1 MPSLHPKLMFAFL
14 LLGLAVLSSQAL
26 PAPAVPGDSVIHTAA
41 GRAGHT
47 SFRYTSATIRYD
59 VPGTKVEE
67 LMLQA
72 AGKCEGVVSSP
83 EPFVLMRGLG
93 DCSIEY
99 QFNVALDPL
108 RARELPR
115 LFSQVHARV
124 YDAFDAAAVEILLP
138 SYFALRDGRRAT
150 VPETIHPAPE
160 AGFFHV
166 RVDGPRG

>member
-1 MPSLHPKLMFAFL
+1 LP
-14 LLGLAVLSSQAL
+14 LGLVVLSTQAL
-26 PAPAVPGDSVIHTAA
+26 PAPAVPGDTVIHTESA
-41 GRAGHT
+41 RVGHT

-59 VPGTKVEE
+59 VPRTKVEE
-67 LMLQA
+67 LALEA
-72 AGKCEGVVSSP
+72 AGKCEAGVSSP

-108 RARELPR
+108 RARDLPR
-115 LFSQVHARV
+115 LYSQLHARI
-124 YDAFDAAAVEILLP
+124 YDLFDAAGVEILLP

-160 AGFFHV
+160 AGFFRV